1 MKLLIFV
8 LFTIYFVITALLLG
22 VDIITAAVERYS
34 HFHMGRWSDRYAW
47 QKAVQKICRKWAVKT
62 PALRLRKDCRYLL
75 LDRIRGTYS
84 KPMVQ
89 SWQQAGCVLGL
100 QESGAAQITPR
111 VKAQLLNSDGS
122 WKTPVNKIDYGMIA
136 YSLLKAEKNPDTIR
150 SAMDHM
156 VHCIE
161 DNLCADGLVSYSDGM
176 NSTRRYVDTL
186 GFVCPFLAAYGKI
199 YSRPEYIKL
208 AINQFRLFRRQG
220 MIHGLPIH
228 CFQGESGIPIGVCG
242 WGRGTGWYTLGL
254 IDLYSELDHREDKET
269 VRAWIEEIAHACLSF
284 ERKDGGFSAIL
295 PARNVYDSSA
305 TAMLGYFYARCG
317 ALLHESSYTQAAIRC
332 RNRLM
337 KATKITGVVDECQ
350 GDTIDIG
357 IFSERFAPMPFAQ
370 GMTLRLAAVLD
381 QTVED

>member
-47 QKAVQKICRKWAVKT
+47 QKAVQKICRKWAMKT

-156 VHCIE
+156 E
-161 DNLCADGLVSYSDGM
+161 
-176 NSTRRYVDTL
+176 
-186 GFVCPFLAAYGKI
+186 
-199 YSRPEYIKL
+199 
-208 AINQFRLFRRQG
+208 
-220 MIHGLPIH
+220 
-228 CFQGESGIPIGVCG
+228 
-242 WGRGTGWYTLGL
+242 
-254 IDLYSELDHREDKET
+254 
-269 VRAWIEEIAHACLSF
+269 
-284 ERKDGGFSAIL
+284 
-295 PARNVYDSSA
+295 
-305 TAMLGYFYARCG
+305 
-317 ALLHESSYTQAAIRC
+317 
-332 RNRLM
+332 
-337 KATKITGVVDECQ
+337 
-350 GDTIDIG
+350 
-357 IFSERFAPMPFAQ
+357 
-370 GMTLRLAAVLD
+370 
-381 QTVED
+381 